1 MLVMTFD
8 TAKYNFI
15 IAGEK
20 SYFLLQLSD
29 GSRILLHDRC
39 LHRGGPLHLGD
50 WDDET
55 RCLVCPWHQTR
66 YPEKALRKRAIPLVC
81 RNGQAT
87 AILYELPDAPVCLI
101 KKTILVNPGC

>member
-1 MLVMTFD
+1 MLVITFD
-8 TAKYNFI
+8 TAECNFI

-20 SYFLLQLSD
+20 SYFILQLPD
-29 GSRILLHDRC
+29 GSKIMLDDRC

-50 WDDET
+50 WDNDAK
-55 RCLVCPWHQTR
+55 CLVCPWHQTK

-81 RNGQAT
+81 QNGQAT
-87 AILYELPDAPVCLI
+87 AILDESPDAPVRLL

>member
-1 MLVMTFD
+1 VLVITFD
-8 TAKYNFI
+8 TAECNFI

-20 SYFLLQLSD
+20 SYFILQLSD
-29 GSRILLHDRC
+29 GSKIMLDDRC

-50 WDDET
+50 WDNDAK
-55 RCLVCPWHQTR
+55 CLVCPWHQTK

-81 RNGQAT
+81 QNGQAT
-87 AILYELPDAPVCLI
+87 AILDESPDAPVRLL